1 MAANPRFSLAPWT
14 PRPNSNLKNR
24 YCSWMEEIQFA
35 LILSLHETPTADTL
49 FFVEGA
55 PSWRSRS
62 NPTSLAFTGEAV
74 TIAED
79 AANSTASPDML
90 IFRDPAS
97 AGRTQLAWFDRK
109 GNRIGEVGE
118 AAPQQYGINLSP
130 DGTRVVID
138 AGGSERHVSVVEFE
152 GGRSTR
158 FTTGSTTGTPIW
170 SPNGN
175 QMLFHSARNGGREVF
190 VKASTG
196 AGDEELFFNEFP
208 AYAHDWSKDG
218 RYILLTGF
226 FVGKGADIWV
236 LPTEP
241 GSKPRPYVAT
251 TVYEIQ
257 AKFSPEPGGP
267 HWVAYMSDESGQPE
281 VYVSSFPDPS
291 KGKFPISKGGG
302 HQPRWSRDG
311 KEIFYISQDNSLM
324 SVAVNAVAGKDGP
337 VFKAGPPNPLFKT
350 ALTRDTGAVT
360 YSWVWDAAPDGRFLL
375 NTVVEQPAQ
384 AAVTAII
391 NWQAA
396 LRKR

>member
-1 MAANPRFSLAPWT
+1 
-14 PRPNSNLKNR
+14 
-24 YCSWMEEIQFA
+24 
-35 LILSLHETPTADTL
+35 
-49 FFVEGA
+49 
-55 PSWRSRS
+55 
-62 NPTSLAFTGEAV
+62 
-74 TIAED
+74 
-79 AANSTASPDML
+79 
-90 IFRDPAS
+90 
-97 AGRTQLAWFDRK
+97 
-109 GNRIGEVGE
+109 
-118 AAPQQYGINLSP
+118 
-130 DGTRVVID
+130 
-138 AGGSERHVSVVEFE
+138 
-152 GGRSTR
+152 
-158 FTTGSTTGTPIW
+158 
-170 SPNGN
+170 
-175 QMLFHSARNGGREVF
+175 MLFHSGRNGGREVF
-190 VKASTG
+190 IKPSTG
-196 AGDEELFFNEFP
+196 AGDEKLFFNEFP
-208 AYAHDWSKDG
+208 ATAHDWSKDG
-218 RYILLTGF
+218 RYILLTRSF
-226 FVGKGADIWV
+226 AGKGPDIWV
-236 LPTEP
+236 LPTGP
-241 GSKPRPYVAT
+241 GSKPRPYIDT
-251 TVYEIQ
+251 TAYEIQ
-257 AKFSPEPGGP
+257 PQFSPEPGGP